1 MIISF
6 HFSILQYKFHVRMCL
21 STPWKKVLV
30 GLGHEGGARNSS
42 LLLSLVANLFRGE
55 EESVL
60 SSDEEAQLAR
70 LFF

>member
-1 MIISF
+1 
-6 HFSILQYKFHVRMCL
+6 MCL

>member
-1 MIISF
+1 
-6 HFSILQYKFHVRMCL
+6 MCL

-30 GLGHEGGARNSS
+30 GLGHEGGARISS
-42 LLLSLVANLFRGE
+42 LVLSLIASLFCGE

-60 SSDEEAQLAR
+60 HSEEEAPLAR